1 MAHKSNPKEL
11 LKLRNRQSRYK
22 EKLTLSALREK
33 SDKFKEPK
41 WPLINKKKS
50 ALREKS
56 DPKLQAF
63 PKKDR
68 KWMTKKKEYVDPK
81 FLETFGGKRIQK
93 KGGPELRPFKHKQ
106 VEIQT
111 KLKSPEEYKAK
122 GGRIGKQ
129 FGGGLPIQP
138 TAGANL
144 QPTVGANLQ
153 PPVGANPMGVA
164 DPSRRFGMKHGSKSK
179 GGRTGL
185 KHGGS
190 AGAAKR
196 GHGAEIK

>member
-1 MAHKSNPKEL
+1 MADKSNPKEL
-11 LKLRNRQSRYK
+11 LKLRNRQSGYK
-22 EKLTLSALREK
+22 EKLTLSALKEK

-41 WPLINKKKS
+41 WPLIKKK
-50 ALREKS
+50 KS

-63 PKKDR
+63 PKKE
-68 KWMTKKKEYVDPK
+68 MTKRKPTDVRTQVIDA
-81 FLETFGGKRIQK
+81 LSGGRRGK
-93 KGGPELRPFKHKQ
+93 PHS
-106 VEIQT
+106 
-111 KLKSPEEYKAK
+111 SPEGREASAVRKLNRLKPIARAK